1 MCEVG
6 DMEIETLTDGQAT
19 DRLAR
24 GAIYVD
30 DSGNPGVD
38 SGSDFLPSSRK
49 SWTAVVVPSSIAQRV
64 AVGMDIFLAGVS
76 EDYGAEELHFT
87 DIWSG
92 AGPWKGVKPAE
103 RAKVFGIMT
112 DFMEAFSLPVI
123 HQTVSDYTLA
133 DHPKSKLACEGARA
147 GEWKLDRLDHFGL
160 LSLCSQ
166 VSRHLLK
173 LRSQCPEDFNLPM
186 PLFVDEGVLATGR
199 ERTLPNWGAVIE
211 GPKACFRSSSDL
223 PGLQLADFAAF
234 VITRSQ
240 WLIVKRKVRPA
251 FEAGEAVILR
261 AASVLNIMNLPVRT
275 ANSAELGRSSYESWM
290 EEDRDAKG
298 LARRPPDRG

>member
-1 MCEVG
+1 MCEAG
-6 DMEIETLTDGQAT
+6 GMEPGTLTEGQAI
-19 DRLAR
+19 DCLER

-49 SWTAVVVPSSIAQRV
+49 SWTAVVVPSSIAQSV
-64 AVGMDIFLAGVS
+64 ATGMRIFLAGVLA
-76 EDYGAEELHFT
+76 DYGAEELHFT

-92 AGPWKGVKPAE
+92 VGPWKGIKPAE
-103 RAKVFGIMT
+103 RAKVIGIMT
-112 DFMEAFSLPVI
+112 DLMEAYSLPVI

-133 DHPKSKLACEGARA
+133 DHPDFKVSLEGERA
-147 GEWKLDRLDHFGL
+147 GDWKLDRLDHFGL
-160 LSLCSQ
+160 LLLCSQ
-166 VSRHLLK
+166 VSRHILELM
-173 LRSQCPEDFNLPM
+173 SAGPADFDLPL
-186 PLFVDEGVLATGR
+186 PLIVDEGVLAAGR

-240 WLIVKRKVRPA
+240 WQVVKRNVLPA
-251 FEAGEAVILR
+251 FEEGEAVILR
-261 AASVLNIMNLPVRT
+261 AASVLNILNLPART
-275 ANSAELGRSSYESWM
+275 TNSGELGRTSYESWM
-290 EEDRDAKG
+290 EEDREAKG
-298 LARRPPDRG
+298 LSRRPPDRG